1 MALYIGPYWDVP
13 WTLHF
18 NVLRRSVGDVIM
30 TLVEDVH
37 RTLVGDVLRTSA
49 GDVPW
54 HYIED
59 HMGTSIGCL
68 LGTSSGGPREAIFIK

>member
-1 MALYIGPYWDVP
+1 
-13 WTLHF
+13 
-18 NVLRRSVGDVIM
+18 M
-30 TLVEDVH
+30 TLVEGAH

-59 HMGTSIGCL
+59 HMGTSIGRL